1 SVMWVSCANSVVF
14 AVISQFKVRQS
25 NVPRIQRP
33 ALDIEMPRLGL
44 LCAYNFDSLAR
55 DRNVR
60 AHQFIKLFG
69 YFREV
74 VVPRMRDFPF
84 STVSSEPVFCEHEV
98 SARGGVFIRQSVAHE
113 DRCRAS
119 SIEQT
124 HHRRFAGRTAMSARL
139 VERRK
144 INSPTICVRLHVARK
159 NPNATQM

>member
-1 SVMWVSCANSVVF
+1 MSG
-14 AVISQFKVRQS
+14 
-25 NVPRIQRP
+25 
-33 ALDIEMPRLGL
+33 LGP
-44 LCAYNFDSLAR
+44 LCAYICDSVAR
-55 DRNVR
+55 YRNVR

-98 SARGGVFIRQSVAHE
+98 SARRGVFIRQSVAHE
-113 DRCRAS
+113 DRGRAS
-119 SIEQT
+119 AIEQT

-159 NPNATQM
+159 NLNATQMARKLSTLQNRIDAVVKAIADDVYFNRVRGARFK